1 MAAKKQKAVRIKTRL
16 RKGDMVMVIAGKD
29 KGKVGKIISVDRKRG
44 RVVVEGVNLVKKHL
58 RPNPAR
64 GIKGGIVEQ
73 EAPIHISNVMAV
85 TSDGRPTRIG
95 IRIEELG
102 GKIRRVRIA
111 KKTGEPLDRTT
122 G

>member
-1 MAAKKQKAVRIKTRL
+1 MAAKKQTRIKTKL

-44 RVVVEGVNLVKKHL
+44 RVVVEGVNLIKKHL
-58 RPNPAR
+58 RPNPTQ

-95 IRIEELG
+95 IRIERVG
-102 GKIRRVRIA
+102 GEIRRVRIA
-111 KKTGEPLDRTT
+111 KRTGEPLDRTT
-122 G
+122 S